1 MSTNLDASQAV
12 ANLEVRSPDCP
23 IDGMYLIHKALR
35 VEAARVEE
43 MVRTFNEGASLQ
55 PMIGAFNLWASALA
69 FHAQQEDDHMT
80 ARMPGFPPAR
90 DNESEHR
97 ELGSLL
103 GNLGALME
111 RGDHRS
117 MKTCVKDAMVA
128 LQEEQHGELVER
140 LEEVMEVLNGEIG
153 HSRVVARTQ
162 RHLYRCLVGLRVA
175 QDDHLECEEEFVLP
189 KIRETFDEAAQLEMM
204 RTLLIDDE
212 AEDPMWVM
220 NWVSERLFLEERGYL
235 KELAAR
241 FSLADSATG

>member
-1 MSTNLDASQAV
+1 M
-12 ANLEVRSPDCP
+12 
-23 IDGMYLIHKALR
+23 
-35 VEAARVEE
+35 AR
-43 MVRTFNEGASLQ
+43 TLSEGGSLQ
-55 PMIGAFNLWASALA
+55 PIIGAFNLWASALA
-69 FHAQQEDDHMT
+69 FHAEQEDAHMT
-80 ARMPGFPPAR
+80 AHMPDFPPAR

-97 ELGSLL
+97 ELGPLL
-103 GNLGALME
+103 GDLGALME
-111 RGDHRS
+111 KGDHRG

-128 LQEEQHGELVER
+128 LQEEQHGHLVER

-189 KIRETFDEAAQLEMM
+189 EIRETFDEAAQLEMV

-220 NWVSERLFLEERGYL
+220 DWVSQRLFLEERGYL
-235 KELAAR
+235 KELAAG
-241 FSLADSATG
+241 FTPADGATG